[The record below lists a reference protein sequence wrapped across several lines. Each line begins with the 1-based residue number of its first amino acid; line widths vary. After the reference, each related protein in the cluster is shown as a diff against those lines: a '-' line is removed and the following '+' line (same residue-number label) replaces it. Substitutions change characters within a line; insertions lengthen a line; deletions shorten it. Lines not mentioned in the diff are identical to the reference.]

1 MKKNVWIFGLIA
13 GAINAMWLVGFA
25 LSGTEIDFD
34 NGELM
39 GYTAMIISFAF
50 IFVGIKNYRDKYQNG
65 AVTFAQ
71 AFKVGLYISLIAST
85 IYVLTWLIEFY
96 YFIPD
101 FGEKY
106 AAHMIDKMKSSG
118 APQAEID
125 EQVIKM
131 KSFSEMYKNPFINA
145 GLTYMEIL
153 PLGLL
158 ISLISS
164 FLLKKKPAQAL

>member
-13 GAINAMWLVGFA
+13 GAINAAWL
-25 LSGTEIDFD
+25 LSFVFSGKEINFD
-34 NGELM
+34 DGELM

-50 IFVGIKNYRDKYQNG
+50 IFVGIKNYRDKYLNG
-65 AVTFAQ
+65 AISFGQ

-85 IYVLTWLIEFY
+85 MYVFTWLIEFY

-106 AAHMIDKMKSSG
+106 AAYTIEKMKSSG
-118 APQAEID
+118 IAQDEID
-125 EQVIKM
+125 AQVVKM
-131 KSFSEMYKNPFINA
+131 KSFTEMYKNPIINA
-145 GLTYMEIL
+145 GFTYMEIL

-164 FLLKKKPAQAL
+164 FLLKKKPAQA